1 MCDPSLSVDNSS
13 IPGGGDGPTSF
24 GGLTIAL

>member
-13 IPGGGDGPTSF
+13 IPGVDDVLTLGPYHNKK
-24 GGLTIAL
+24 